1 MTMKLTTLTVA
12 ATRALEAYEAG
23 DLQGALAILEG
34 IEAAPLPD
42 RPEWI
47 AHELERRA
55 DARDVPCPQAAA
67 EWIEQARDR
76 IRRELGETALGA
88 VVPVPLALKSAL
100 TCLQV

>member
-1 MTMKLTTLTVA
+1 MTGTRR
-12 ATRALEAYEAG
+12 ATY
-23 DLQGALAILEG
+23 
-34 IEAAPLPD
+34 APLPD

-67 EWIEQARDR
+67 EWIEHARHR
-76 IRRELGETALGA
+76 LRRELGEDVPGA
-88 VVPVPLALKSAL
+88 VVPVPLALRSAL